1 MNLNKI
7 EGREIR
13 SFRLRQKTLG
23 FNRFFQEQKK
33 VAWFVM
39 GDVIE
44 PSERLELKERFA
56 SVGLKLTFVSKKMV
70 NLWVQTDDLGVLKNL
85 LKGNVLKLEPISN
98 EISESDIRAQFEF
111 LKQQKMLN
119 LRFMIWDQDFYRK
132 EKLEAYF
139 SRTVQEGNFKHVL
152 VQQQLL
158 APLIK
163 GTLVNELMYTRK
175 HYSI

>member
-1 MNLNKI
+1 MNINKI

-39 GDVIE
+39 GDIIE
-44 PSERLELKERFA
+44 PAERLELKERFA
-56 SVGLKLTFVSKKMV
+56 SVGLKVTFVSKKMV
-70 NLWVQTDDLGVLKNL
+70 DLWVQSDELGILKNL
-85 LKGNVLKLEPISN
+85 LKGNVLKLEPIN
-98 EISESDIRAQFEF
+98 NNISESEIHTQFEF
-111 LKQQKMLN
+111 LKQQKTLN
-119 LRFMIWDQDFYRK
+119 LRFMIWDQEFYRK
-132 EKLEAYF
+132 EKLELYF
-139 SRTVQEGNFKHVL
+139 SRTAQEGNFKQML

-163 GTLVNELMYTRK
+163 GTLVNELMYTKK